1 MVNIERLKS
10 AMRSKNIT
18 VEQASEHIGVNPATF
33 YRRIS
38 REGEKFTV
46 SEVGK
51 LAELLDMDSSAMQ
64 DIFLTSDLRKCK

>member
-1 MVNIERLKS
+1 MVNIEHLKS
-10 AMRSKNIT
+10 AMKARGVT
-18 VEQASEHIGVNPATF
+18 VEQAAEHIGVNPATF

-51 LAELLDMDSSAMQ
+51 LAELLGMDSATLQ
-64 DIFLTSDLRKCK
+64 NIFFDQRLA